1 MKVRKIY
8 NIELLPRP
16 HDKFIRE
23 RFSDMAKNIRDRR
36 LDRPAD
42 EAIEMKTLE
51 VKKEEEREEEE
62 EVNSR
67 DPIQLKNNQLV
78 FLL

>member
-1 MKVRKIY
+1 
-8 NIELLPRP
+8 
-16 HDKFIRE
+16 
-23 RFSDMAKNIRDRR
+23 MAKNIRDRR

>member
-1 MKVRKIY
+1 
-8 NIELLPRP
+8 
-16 HDKFIRE
+16 
-23 RFSDMAKNIRDRR
+23 MAKNIRDRR

-67 DPIQLKNNQLV
+67 DPIQLKTISLYFCLKQFNV
-78 FLL
+78 FYPGLSGYQGYRVILISYSLC